1 MMIRQEVLRG
11 VGECLAAILESD
23 ASSIREQDRIIYDLK
38 LDSLD
43 LLDVIFQLEQKFK
56 IKISPRSIERR
67 AKEQLGDKPFEV
79 GGVYTADGLAEL
91 RKAMPEVPEEEW
103 VEGLRTADLPKRFRV
118 GTFVNLVMRMMEE
131 QHG

>member
-1 MMIRQEVLRG
+1 MAREEVLRG
-11 VGECLAAILESD
+11 VAECLAAILEID
-23 ASSIREQDRIIYDLK
+23 VETIKEQDRIIYDLK

-79 GGVYTADGLAEL
+79 GGIYTAEGLAEL
-91 RKAMPEVPEEEW
+91 RKAMPEVPPEELA
-103 VEGLRTADLPKRFRV
+103 EGLRTSDLPKRFRV

-131 QHG
+131 QHA

>member
-1 MMIRQEVLRG
+1 MQRQEVLRG
-11 VGECLAAILESD
+11 VAECLAAILEID
-23 ASSIREQDRIIYDLK
+23 ADAIKEEDKIIYDLK

-79 GGVYTADGLAEL
+79 GGIYTAEGLAEL
-91 RKAMPEVPEEEW
+91 RKAMPEVPAEELA
-103 VEGLRTADLPKRFRV
+103 EGLRTADLPKRFRV
-118 GTFVNLVMRMMEE
+118 GTFVNLVNRMMEE
-131 QHG
+131 QHA

>member
-1 MMIRQEVLRG
+1 
-11 VGECLAAILESD
+11 LAAILEID
-23 ASSIREQDRIIYDLK
+23 ADAIKEEDKIIYDLK

-79 GGVYTADGLAEL
+79 GGIYTAEGLAEL
-91 RKAMPEVPEEEW
+91 RKAMPEVPAEELA
-103 VEGLRTADLPKRFRV
+103 EGLRTADLPKRFRV
-118 GTFVNLVMRMMEE
+118 GTFVNLVNRMMEE
-131 QHG
+131 QHA